1 MLRLSLIHVALTLS
15 LLQQK
20 GAAKNKKMEYVP
32 VSGEIVCAHS
42 RSVGRVQTLQYT
54 TLGFF
59 YFTCLFVKSHLLR
72 LPEERKRLLSQRQ
85 TSGG

>member
-1 MLRLSLIHVALTLS
+1 MLRLLFIHVALTLS

-54 TLGFF
+54 TLGLF